1 MMVLASC
8 VFALVLLVASPTG
21 AHRTELKDGCTMDD
35 LKKCGDDYIPYSK
48 GGLLR
53 MPNLQFAEGCKL
65 IVEQINCSLDF
76 MKSCTQQ
83 APQAAALVVLQ
94 ALKENIE
101 DVCAVGSKAYK
112 KFQKSVKCM
121 ELVGQRMHRCMQ
133 RFHDLIERAVMKAPV
148 RDVIPHGCCIYN
160 DLVGCWSTT
169 LAPCERVQGK
179 EFALGILD
187 DIFGEVVHLVCGRYI
202 KTTDACKELPPLP
215 QLGKG
220 DQRLGTYIE
229 LVMEVAA
236 TYGRKN

>member
-101 DVCAVGSKAYK
+101 DVCTVGSKAYK
-112 KFQKSVKCM
+112 
-121 ELVGQRMHRCMQ
+121 
-133 RFHDLIERAVMKAPV
+133 I
-148 RDVIPHGCCIYN
+148 
-160 DLVGCWSTT
+160 GCWSTT